1 MDPKKTTE
9 EATRIA
15 ELESEL
21 AIMKQDA
28 EAQRLELESV
38 KKDNETLLN
47 VNKRLQLA
55 VGLQEGDDAPPEDE
69 QEKTKTSDELQDE
82 LVAKFIKNYKERQ

>member
-1 MDPKKTTE
+1 MEKDKTTA

-55 VGLQEGDDAPPEDE
+55 VELQEGDGAPPEAE
-69 QEKTKTSDELQDE
+69 QEKAKTPDELQDE